1 MVIGNQDNIVDN
13 FDKFED
19 FLNFESPDDFYF
31 CQVIRRGKDSNLTSA
46 DNYHIKAYF
55 IKSIKQ
61 LRNLKDEMI
70 NMCHFHNARVYIHLN
85 KRSFKKC
92 AFRTLKLIS
101 EDLVSDNYEAVKRAY
116 TSVCGSFPSDKNKKW
131 LIDVDLKNLTPEEIS
146 LFVDELTY
154 LRSEGDK
161 FILCYPTR
169 NGVHLII
176 KPFDLQT
183 FNNSGGGELLK
194 KFNATI
200 FKDGMSLLYC
210 NIKN

>member
-46 DNYHIKAYF
+46 DNYHIKSYF

-101 EDLVSDNYEAVKRAY
+101 EDLLSDNYEAAKRAY

-131 LIDVDLKNLTPEEIS
+131 LVDVDLKNVTPEELNSFI
-146 LFVDELTY
+146 DEIKDLKPDGEKYIDSYST
-154 LRSEGDK
+154 RSG
-161 FILCYPTR
+161 I
-169 NGVHLII
+169 HLLL
-176 KPFDLQT
+176 KPFDLKT
-183 FNNSGGGELLK
+183 FHDNGGK
-194 KFNATI
+194 KTLDRLNATI